1 MSLPI
6 NSLYSLT
13 WGDYGTS
20 LVSAVQLLRCHG
32 DLVDVTLAAGGRSFP
47 AHKIVLCAASPFLLD
62 LLKNTPCK
70 HPVVMLAGVNA
81 NDLEALLEFVY
92 RGEVSVDHSQLPS
105 LLQAAHCLNIQGLAP
120 QTVSHKDDNTT
131 YTTSIQLHPTLVPQH
146 QQVKAVIDVGNNV
159 CFSPEQ
165 TEDLITTLTPTQ
177 TVQAQV
183 IETITP
189 EQMSDEV
196 TKDVISQFLPTRK
209 RKSRPKKP
217 SQSQGTNAPGIQQ
230 QQQPQQQQQVA
241 TATVSAGGTQAAKV
255 LKTDE
260 EGTIQTI
267 IVNSAEE
274 AVNVVKDIKKEAQVV
289 DGTATTAAVM
299 DTKDGIIKIKNK
311 SQSEQPAT
319 CPICQAVIRQSRNL
333 RRHLELR
340 HFKKPGMKKE
350 RVKKTKQGTV
360 PGQANTSG
368 TAGNG
373 TVTTVEQQQ
382 QAQAQQAQQTA
393 IETAGTIS
401 VTVSQ
406 AQAQQLEQAA
416 ANGQQHVVTQ
426 HENADG
432 TTSLSIAQVQTLD
445 GHQLAIGNL
454 NQATLIRTSESI
466 EAGIIATHEPTLRP
480 HTELFRVGNTVYTI
494 EERRPDQPNR
504 LT

>member
-131 YTTSIQLHPTLVPQH
+131 YTTSIQLHPTLVPQNH
-146 QQVKAVIDVGNNV
+146 QTVKAVIDVGNNV
-159 CFSPEQ
+159 C

-189 EQMSDEV
+189 DQMSDEV

-209 RKSRPKKP
+209 RKQRTKKP
-217 SQSQGTNAPGIQQ
+217 SQSSGTNATGTITVQS
-230 QQQPQQQQQVA
+230 PQA
-241 TATVSAGGTQAAKV
+241 SATVSAGGTQAAKV
-255 LKTDE
+255 MKTDE

-274 AVNVVKDIKKEAQVV
+274 AANVVKDIKKEASA
-289 DGTATTAAVM
+289 DGASVI
-299 DTKDGIIKIKNK
+299 DSKDGIIISEIKNK

-340 HFKKPGMKKE
+340 HFKKPGVKKE
-350 RVKKTKQGTV
+350 RVKKSKGNAN
-360 PGQANTSG
+360 GQANTSG
-368 TAGNG
+368 TNGNG
-373 TVTTVEQQQ
+373 TGTAGGDQQQQQQ
-382 QAQAQQAQQTA
+382 QAAQQAAQQQQTT
-393 IETAGTIS
+393 IDTSGTIS

-454 NQATLIRTSESI
+454 NQATLIRTGEPI

>member
-131 YTTSIQLHPTLVPQH
+131 YTTSIQLHPTLVPQNH
-146 QQVKAVIDVGNNV
+146 SVKAVIDVGNNV
-159 CFSPEQ
+159 C

-189 EQMSDEV
+189 DQMSDEV

-209 RKSRPKKP
+209 RKQRTKKP
-217 SQSQGTNAPGIQQ
+217 SQSSGQNMTGIQ
-230 QQQPQQQQQVA
+230 A
-241 TATVSAGGTQAAKV
+241 TATVTAGGTNAAKV
-255 LKTDE
+255 MKTDE

-274 AVNVVKDIKKEAQVV
+274 AANVVKDIKKEATA
-289 DGTATTAAVM
+289 DGASVM
-299 DTKDGIIKIKNK
+299 ESKDGIIKIKNK

-340 HFKKPGMKKE
+340 HFKKPGIKKE
-350 RVKKTKQGTV
+350 RVKKNK
-360 PGQANTSG
+360 GQANTSG
-368 TAGNG
+368 ANGSGVGN
-373 TVTTVEQQQ
+373 TSAEQQAHAQQ
-382 QAQAQQAQQTA
+382 QAQQQTT

-454 NQATLIRTSESI
+454 NQATLIRTGESI

>member
-131 YTTSIQLHPTLVPQH
+131 YTTSIQLHPTLVPQNH
-146 QQVKAVIDVGNNV
+146 SVKAVIDVGNNV
-159 CFSPEQ
+159 C

-209 RKSRPKKP
+209 RKQRPKKP
-217 SQSQGTNAPGIQQ
+217 SQSIGQNVTGVQ
-230 QQQPQQQQQVA
+230 A
-241 TATVSAGGTQAAKV
+241 TATVSAGGTNAAKV
-255 LKTDE
+255 LKADE

-274 AVNVVKDIKKEAQVV
+274 AANVVKDIKKEASA
-289 DGTATTAAVM
+289 DGASVM
-299 DTKDGIIKIKNK
+299 DSKDGIIKIKSK

-350 RVKKTKQGTV
+350 RVKKSKQGNANG
-360 PGQANTSG
+360 GQSNAGAN
-368 TAGNG
+368 GNG
-373 TVTTVEQQQ
+373 VVTTAEQQQ
-382 QAQAQQAQQTA
+382 QVQAQQQAQQQTT

-454 NQATLIRTSESI
+454 NQATLIRTGESI

>member
-146 QQVKAVIDVGNNV
+146 QAVKAVIDVGNNV
-159 CFSPEQ
+159 C

-189 EQMSDEV
+189 DQMSDEV

-209 RKSRPKKP
+209 RKQRVKKP
-217 SQSQGTNAPGIQQ
+217 SQSQGTNATGVVQQ
-230 QQQPQQQQQVA
+230 A

-274 AVNVVKDIKKEAQVV
+274 AANVVKDIKKEAQVV
-289 DGTATTAAVM
+289 DGTAVI

-350 RVKKTKQGTV
+350 RVKKSKQGNAN
-360 PGQANTSG
+360 GQANTSG
-368 TAGNG
+368 TSGNG
-373 TVTTVEQQQ
+373 TTSADQQQVQVQQ
-382 QAQAQQAQQTA
+382 QAQQQTT